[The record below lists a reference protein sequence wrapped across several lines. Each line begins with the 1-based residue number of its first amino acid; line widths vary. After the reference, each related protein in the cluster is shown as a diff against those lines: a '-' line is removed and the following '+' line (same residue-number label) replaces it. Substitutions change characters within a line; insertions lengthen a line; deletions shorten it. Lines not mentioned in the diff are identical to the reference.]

1 MCCWRF
7 LRADF
12 IVHLGWL
19 TEKQLLDAVA
29 VGQITPG
36 PVFTTATF
44 IGYLVAGVKGAI
56 VATVAIFLP
65 GFVLVAASGPI
76 VAKVRRSIAAS
87 AFLDGV
93 VVASLALV
101 VVVAWQLARQ
111 CLLDVLT
118 VAIFLPS
125 LVLLLRTRTNPL
137 WIMMAAALVGLW
149 HGA

>member
-1 MCCWRF
+1 VLLAF

-19 TEKQLLDAVA
+19 NEKQLLDAVA

-44 IGYLVAGVKGAI
+44 IGYLVGGIRGAI

-65 GFVLVAASGPI
+65 GFVLVAASGKI
-76 VAKVRRSIAAS
+76 VARIRRSNLAGS
-87 AFLDGV
+87 FLDGV
-93 VVASLALV
+93 IVGSLALMG
-101 VVVAWQLARQ
+101 VVAWQLGGQ
-111 CLLDVLT
+111 
-118 VAIFLPS
+118 S
-125 LVLLLRTRTNPL
+125 LVDIFTRVIFVLSLLLLLRTRVNPL
-137 WIMMAAALVGLW
+137 WIMAVSAIAGMW